1 MSLNIK
7 DKNIFTKLNKLQES
21 GELKKYPKA
30 LLRNNCR
37 VRVNPDDYLMT
48 DEFILISP
56 YFNLP
61 RDIYIYGK
69 QGREACS
76 EDNIYLNYW
85 LDVFFKTIENGQ
97 ICPNQFKKSNLKFE
111 LTIGISKE
119 FRQIAYNYNTW
130 TRNNIIE
137 FLSCLFD
144 TRLEEANYQQQDL
157 LELMVA

>member
-1 MSLNIK
+1 MSLNIN
-7 DKNIFTKLNKLQES
+7 DRHITEKLKTLQES
-21 GELKKYPKA
+21 GELKKYPTA

-37 VRVNPDDYLMT
+37 VRINSDDYLKS

-56 YFNLP
+56 YSNLP

-69 QGREACS
+69 RTGSNS

-85 LDVFFKTIENGQ
+85 LDVFLKTIEKGQ
-97 ICPNQFKKSNLKFE
+97 ICPEQFKKSELKFE
-111 LTIGISKE
+111 LTLGISKE
-119 FRQIAYNYNTW
+119 FRRRAYNYNTW

-144 TRLEEANYQQQDL
+144 TRLEEASYQQEDL
-157 LELMVA
+157 LELMAA

>member
-7 DKNIFTKLNKLQES
+7 DKNINKKLKELQES
-21 GELKKYPKA
+21 GELKKYPAA
-30 LLRNNCR
+30 LLRNSCR
-37 VRVNPDDYLMT
+37 VRVNADDFLIE
-48 DEFILISP
+48 DEFILVSP

-69 QGREACS
+69 QGYQT

-85 LDVFFKTIENGQ
+85 LDIFYKTIENGL
-97 ICPNQFKKSNLKFE
+97 ICPQQFKKSELKFE
-111 LTIGISKE
+111 LTIGMSKE
-119 FRQIAYNYNTW
+119 FRTKAYNYHTW

-157 LELMVA
+157 LELMAA